1 MTVAEKERQR
11 EEEAVCHDLAKQVSY
26 YLYFFSFSFL
36 SFLIWTYY
44 TRKKCRKVLHDNI
57 ACHSHISGC
66 HKVTSHDKYGKV
78 VHRPCSSYI
87 SSV

>member
-44 TRKKCRKVLHDNI
+44 TRKEWKKVLHN
-57 ACHSHISGC
+57 
-66 HKVTSHDKYGKV
+66 
-78 VHRPCSSYI
+78 
-87 SSV
+87 